1 MTVNWL
7 DPQPIGV
14 DAFGTTHYLDTVKTH
29 TAFFGK
35 TRSGKTR
42 AARGFVAFGLLDPKV
57 RIACFDG
64 KNDDSDWR
72 PMADLCDLGYVGGSS
87 SASVAA
93 VERLLLRL
101 EQENNARASGDHG
114 ASAPV
119 IVVIDEW
126 YRIRQAAKRHDPE
139 AANRIDGLMADLAAT
154 SSGRNM
160 HNVYCFQ
167 RGTVEFMPGDLGANI
182 GTRVQGWAATPRE
195 IQYSIHSN
203 PDVVPSRTG
212 EFLVST
218 DEGGTSEL
226 VVIPHLDD
234 AAFRV
239 VCDRARKLRRPA
251 PTVNLRK
258 PELLPDE
265 PATWQ
270 ELVEVILAEA
280 QEAMTTS
287 ELHAALGDAA
297 PTPHPNRFGRFLTAD
312 ARSDLPAVTEA
323 RTRRAT
329 RGWTLADTVLPADGG
344 YNGPDSRSETLTD
357 RLLAMG
363 GAA

>member
-14 DAFGTTHYLDTVKTH
+14 DAFGTTHYLNTFETH
-29 TAFFGK
+29 TAFFGM
-35 TRSGKTR
+35 TRSGKTV
-42 AARGFVAFGLLDPKV
+42 AARGFVSLGLLDPKV
-57 RIACFDG
+57 RVAIFDG
-64 KNDDSDWR
+64 KGSEASWK
-72 PMADLCDLGYVGGSS
+72 PMADLCDLGFVWGSS
-87 SASVAA
+87 SSSVAA
-93 VERLLLRL
+93 TERLLLRL
-101 EQENNARASGDHG
+101 EQENNARTGGDLG
-114 ASAPV
+114 ASAPI
-119 IVVIDEW
+119 IVVVDEW
-126 YRIRQAAKRHDPE
+126 YRLRQAAKRHDPD
-139 AANRIDGLMADLAAT
+139 AAKRIDGLMADLAAT
-154 SSGRNM
+154 SSERYIHM
-160 HNVYCFQ
+160 VSCFQ
-167 RGTVEFMPGDLGANI
+167 RGTTEFMPGDLGANL
-182 GTRVQGWAATPRE
+182 GQRVQGKAATPRE

-203 PDVVPSRTG
+203 PEITPSRRG

-218 DEGGTSEL
+218 DEGGTAEL
-226 VVIPHLDD
+226 VVVPFLDND
-234 AAFRV
+234 AFRV

-329 RGWTLADTVLPADGG
+329 RGWTLADSVLPADGG
-344 YNGPDSRSETLTD
+344 YIGPDSRSETLTD
-357 RLLAMG
+357 RLLAIR